1 MFPEINQK
9 FQTYYAPAIA
19 TKSLWRLFFGLIVL
33 VVIYLVFMLIIFAGV
48 GIYFGTMAKLNGS
61 DPNAVET
68 NLGLFFL
75 GSDPASVIII
85 LFSFIGMFLG
95 VLLAV
100 KWVHKRGLRSLLGP
114 DLSEV
119 IVGFR
124 NGFLFLMVLSLI
136 GFVII
141 IFVDPPVKNMAFPTW
156 VKWMVLAIPLLF
168 IQILSEELIFR
179 GYFQQQLAA
188 RFNSRWAWYFLPS
201 VVFGML
207 HYDPTNL
214 GSNAVL
220 VVAHTTL
227 FGLIAAEVT
236 ARTGNLGTA
245 IGLHFANNINA
256 LTIVALDG
264 PLSGLGLYKT
274 AVHVSDEAAI
284 RSVLITEFILI
295 SSLYALYLLW
305 IKKRPQL

>member
-1 MFPEINQK
+1 MFPNINQK
-9 FQTYYAPAIA
+9 FKIFYEPAIA

-33 VVIYLVFMLIIFAGV
+33 ITIYMVIMLAIFAGV
-48 GIYFGTMAKLNGS
+48 GIYFGVIAELNGS

-68 NLGLFFL
+68 GLGEFFL

-100 KWVHKRGLRSLLGP
+100 KLVHKRGLRSLLGP
-114 DLSEV
+114 NLSDV
-119 IVGFR
+119 ALGFR
-124 NGFLFLMVLSLI
+124 NGFLLLTVIAII
-136 GFVII
+136 GFII
-141 IFVDPPVKNMAFPTW
+141 ALYFDPPVRNMAFPTW
-156 VKWMVLAIPLLF
+156 AKWMILAVPLLF
-168 IQILSEELIFR
+168 IQTISEELIFR
-179 GYFQQQLAA
+179 GYFQQQMAA

-207 HYDPTNL
+207 HYDPENL
-214 GSNAVL
+214 GSNALL

-245 IGLHFANNINA
+245 IGLHFANNIFA
-256 LTIVALDG
+256 LTVVTLDG

-274 AVHVSDEAAI
+274 AVHVSDETAI
-284 RSVLITEFILI
+284 RSVLVTEFIFI
-295 SSLYALYLLW
+295 SLLYGLYLLW